1 MNNETIALF
10 LALLSKAYWE
20 IDYYRFLE
28 ITGFVDDLYAIEKFK
43 TFQLAVK
50 QLNQFDPEITIR
62 IISSVA
68 TVADCASRN

>member
-1 MNNETIALF
+1 MLSGNWCCRLMVLILRQNFMNNETIALF
-10 LALLSKAYWE
+10 SALLSKAYWE

-50 QLNQFDPEITIR
+50 QLNQFDP
-62 IISSVA
+62 
-68 TVADCASRN
+68 

>member
-10 LALLSKAYWE
+10 SALLSKAYWE

-50 QLNQFDPEITIR
+50 QLNQFDP
-62 IISSVA
+62 
-68 TVADCASRN
+68 